1 MAMVSP
7 ERVLTD
13 NLLFL
18 RTEVIVQTTHKSYYV
33 FIIVIYTRPGV
44 INDPLSQ
51 NRSHASF
58 ALLDFE
64 NECTDGQHVR
74 KQNSQCVGRVDQF
87 TFKWVYKLL
96 VN

>member
-18 RTEVIVQTTHKSYYV
+18 RTEVIVQTTHTSYYV
-33 FIIVIYTRPGV
+33 FIIVIYTRPGA
-44 INDPLSQ
+44 INDPLGQ

-58 ALLDFE
+58 VLLDFE
-64 NECTDGQHVR
+64 NECTDGRTTCTKTKIPANRDSV
-74 KQNSQCVGRVDQF
+74 
-87 TFKWVYKLL
+87 LAE
-96 VN
+96 